1 MPMDLVK
8 RQAIDT
14 KMSWFELLAPLLNRF
29 NKKYQSFETMDHYD
43 EIERQEKK
51 EKEKQ

>member
-1 MPMDLVK
+1 MDLVK
-8 RQAIDT
+8 IQAINT